1 MRRFFDTNILVYA
14 FLGGEKRGAALSLLA
29 EGGIISNQVINE
41 FTNVARKKRGRA
53 WSEIAAGIA
62 VIRSH
67 FDEIALVTLETHQAA
82 LDLASQHGLNFYDA
96 LIIATAIEA
105 DCDILFSEDMQHDR
119 SFGKLIIRNPFLIG

>member
-1 MRRFFDTNILVYA
+1 VRRFFDTNILVYA
-14 FLGGEKRGAALSLLA
+14 FLGSEKREAALNLLA

-119 SFGKLIIRNPFLIG
+119 SFGKLIIRNPFLFG

>member
-14 FLGGEKRGAALSLLA
+14 FLGSEKREAALNLLA

>member
-1 MRRFFDTNILVYA
+1 VRRFFDTNILVYA

>member
-14 FLGGEKRGAALSLLA
+14 FLGTDKRKAALGLLA

-41 FTNVARKKRGRA
+41 FTNVARKKRGRSWA
-53 WSEIAAGIA
+53 EITAAVT

-67 FDEIALVTLETHQAA
+67 FDEIAIVTLETHQAA

-96 LIIATAIEA
+96 LIVATAIEA

-119 SFGKLIIRNPFLIG
+119 MFGKLMIRNPFLSA

>member
-14 FLGGEKRGAALSLLA
+14 FLDIDKRDMALSLLA
-29 EGGIISNQVINE
+29 EGGVISVQVINE
-41 FTNVARKKRGRA
+41 FTNAARKKRGRT
-53 WSEIAAGIA
+53 WSEIAAAIA
-62 VIRSH
+62 VIRAH
-67 FDEIALVTLETHQAA
+67 FDNIALVTLDTHQAA

>member
-14 FLGGEKRGAALSLLA
+14 FLGSEKRGAALSLLA

-53 WSEIAAGIA
+53 WSEIAAAIA
-62 VIRSH
+62 VIRAH
-67 FDEIALVTLETHQAA
+67 FDDIALVTLDTHQAA

-96 LIIATAIEA
+96 LIVATAIEA

>member
-14 FLGGEKRGAALSLLA
+14 FLGSEKRGAALSLLA

-53 WSEIAAGIA
+53 WSEIAAAIA
-62 VIRSH
+62 VIRAH
-67 FDEIALVTLETHQAA
+67 FDDIALVTLDTHQAA

-96 LIIATAIEA
+96 LIVATAIEA
-105 DCDILFSEDMQHDR
+105 DCDILFSEDLQHDR
-119 SFGKLIIRNPFLIG
+119 SFGKLIIRNPLLVG